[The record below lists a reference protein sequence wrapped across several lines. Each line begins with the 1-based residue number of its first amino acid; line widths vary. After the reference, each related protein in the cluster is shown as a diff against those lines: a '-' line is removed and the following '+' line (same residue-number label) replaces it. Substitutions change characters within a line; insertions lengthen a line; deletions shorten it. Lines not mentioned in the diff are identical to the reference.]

1 MSPFF
6 KGITNTP
13 SLYIWKQQ
21 LLSAR
26 NGLFILLDLAKFS
39 LMIKQ
44 FSLFLSNISVNLKY
58 LS

>member
-1 MSPFF
+1 MGLFF
-6 KGITNTP
+6 KGIANTPP

-39 LMIKQ
+39 LMIKH
-44 FSLFLSNISVNLKY
+44 FSLFLSNISVNLNI
-58 LS
+58 